1 MCALGRRE
9 VPFLPSLFPLSSL
22 RGIFKVSLKNGILLT
37 CSLCSYP
44 FFFQLQLRFLLHDAA
59 MLGFPKISGQNL

>member
-1 MCALGRRE
+1 MHLAGGKFLSFLPFS
-9 VPFLPSLFPLSSL
+9 PFLPREEFFLVF
-22 RGIFKVSLKNGILLT
+22 LKNGFLLT
-37 CSLCSYP
+37 CSLFSYP